1 MFFVEDQRVA
11 MQLKQVGKLS
21 SSGGELSVVVKPSA
35 PPSKG
40 KPFYLFVCSVVT
52 VASSHT
58 QVVEEED
65 DKGLQT
71 VDQSVVHQYSSS
83 K

>member
-35 PPSKG
+35 PPTRGMSLCG
-40 KPFYLFVCSVVT
+40 VVCVCVCVWVSV
-52 VASSHT
+52 
-58 QVVEEED
+58 
-65 DKGLQT
+65 
-71 VDQSVVHQYSSS
+71 SVGACM
-83 K
+83 